1 MAGKT
6 ENATKRRPGNW
17 TLLVIAFLITTF
29 CIGTGSYV
37 QEQETIQVGAVA
49 EKRYI
54 AARDAVDEVI
64 TNRLKDA
71 AADSVGPIYKNDLV
85 AEENSRTLVN
95 EMFQELNS
103 ILAI

>member
-1 MAGKT
+1 M
-6 ENATKRRPGNW
+6 
-17 TLLVIAFLITTF
+17 
-29 CIGTGSYV
+29 

-49 EKRYI
+49 ENRYI

-103 ILAI
+103 ILASLADGES